1 MRPVRLPAAVVRSPA
16 PRGGLPHTAVRF
28 PSWSLRPGVHRV
40 WPSATQAMPPE
51 FAQQMQQLFA
61 RQMAVAFL
69 HHCARLDAPVS
80 LVNRRIEALE
90 SAVSQGSADAPA
102 TAAQASAD
110 ARALEA
116 EFILE
121 P

>member
-1 MRPVRLPAAVVRSPA
+1 MV
-16 PRGGLPHTAVRF
+16 GLPHRRVRF
-28 PSWSLRPGVHRV
+28 ASWSGLISVHRV

-80 LVNRRIEALE
+80 LVNSRIEALE
-90 SAVSQGSADAPA
+90 GAAIEGFMADGEQAAASQADRAC
-102 TAAQASAD
+102 AD

>member
-1 MRPVRLPAAVVRSPA
+1 
-16 PRGGLPHTAVRF
+16 
-28 PSWSLRPGVHRV
+28 
-40 WPSATQAMPPE
+40 MPPE
-51 FAQQMQQLFA
+51 FPQQMQQLFA

-69 HHCARLDAPVS
+69 HHCCRLEAPVS
-80 LVNRRIEALE
+80 LVNGRIEALD
-90 SAVSQGSADAPA
+90 AVAGPGSAE
-102 TAAQASAD
+102 

>member
-1 MRPVRLPAAVVRSPA
+1 MV
-16 PRGGLPHTAVRF
+16 GLPHRWVRF
-28 PSWSLRPGVHRV
+28 APWSGPASVHRV
-40 WPSATQAMPPE
+40 WPTATQAMPPE

-80 LVNRRIEALE
+80 LVNSRIEALE
-90 SAVSQGSADAPA
+90 GAASQPDR
-102 TAAQASAD
+102 ASAD

>member
-1 MRPVRLPAAVVRSPA
+1 
-16 PRGGLPHTAVRF
+16 
-28 PSWSLRPGVHRV
+28 
-40 WPSATQAMPPE
+40 MPPE

-80 LVNRRIEALE
+80 LVNSRIEALE
-90 SAVSQGSADAPA
+90 GAVDQADRTSP
-102 TAAQASAD
+102 D

-116 EFILE
+116 EFILK

>member
-1 MRPVRLPAAVVRSPA
+1 
-16 PRGGLPHTAVRF
+16 
-28 PSWSLRPGVHRV
+28 
-40 WPSATQAMPPE
+40 MPPE

-61 RQMAVAFL
+61 RQMAVVFL

-80 LVNRRIEALE
+80 LVNGRLEARE
-90 SAVSQGSADAPA
+90 AAAGADSAE
-102 TAAQASAD
+102 

-116 EFILE
+116 EFLLE

>member
-1 MRPVRLPAAVVRSPA
+1 
-16 PRGGLPHTAVRF
+16 
-28 PSWSLRPGVHRV
+28 
-40 WPSATQAMPPE
+40 MPPE

-61 RQMAVAFL
+61 RQMVVAFL

-80 LVNRRIEALE
+80 LVNSRLAALE
-90 SAVSQGSADAPA
+90 AAADSPEGNPSTMDPGTADGSGRA
-102 TAAQASAD
+102 TAD
-110 ARALEA
+110 ARALAA

>member
-1 MRPVRLPAAVVRSPA
+1 
-16 PRGGLPHTAVRF
+16 
-28 PSWSLRPGVHRV
+28 
-40 WPSATQAMPPE
+40 MPPE

-80 LVNRRIEALE
+80 LVNGQIEALE
-90 SAVSQGSADAPA
+90 GASGAGD
-102 TAAQASAD
+102 QASAD

>member
-1 MRPVRLPAAVVRSPA
+1 
-16 PRGGLPHTAVRF
+16 
-28 PSWSLRPGVHRV
+28 
-40 WPSATQAMPPE
+40 MPPE

-61 RQMAVAFL
+61 RQMTVAFL

-80 LVNRRIEALE
+80 LVNGRLEALE
-90 SAVSQGSADAPA
+90 AAAGADSAE
-102 TAAQASAD
+102 

-116 EFILE
+116 EFLLE

>member
-1 MRPVRLPAAVVRSPA
+1 
-16 PRGGLPHTAVRF
+16 
-28 PSWSLRPGVHRV
+28 
-40 WPSATQAMPPE
+40 MPPE

-69 HHCARLDAPVS
+69 HHCARLEAPVS
-80 LVNRRIEALE
+80 LVNSRIEALE
-90 SAVSQGSADAPA
+90 GGAGIAD
-102 TAAQASAD
+102 QLSAD

-116 EFILE
+116 EFLLE

>member
-1 MRPVRLPAAVVRSPA
+1 
-16 PRGGLPHTAVRF
+16 
-28 PSWSLRPGVHRV
+28 
-40 WPSATQAMPPE
+40 MPPE

-80 LVNRRIEALE
+80 LVNSRIEALE
-90 SAVSQGSADAPA
+90 STVGAGSAE
-102 TAAQASAD
+102 

-116 EFILE
+116 EFILD
-121 P
+121 PLG

>member
-1 MRPVRLPAAVVRSPA
+1 
-16 PRGGLPHTAVRF
+16 
-28 PSWSLRPGVHRV
+28 
-40 WPSATQAMPPE
+40 MPPE

-80 LVNRRIEALE
+80 LVNGRIEALE
-90 SAVSQGSADAPA
+90 GFMADGEQPA
-102 TAAQASAD
+102 TSQADRASAD